1 MIHTIVGKRGRGK
14 TSLAA
19 EILVS
24 QKRDQIYIYD
34 YMGEFRQFA
43 IEGFIQVENTS
54 TGFIPFMVN
63 MWEECRDPRNK
74 GRSNL
79 LILDEISVYGKN
91 CLQIDHAYR
100 LGRHVGLDIIAIS
113 QRFFSLPVI
122 TRSQSD
128 VFHVFQIT
136 EQRDVQYL
144 KGLVPDAVLNKIIN
158 LGMFEYLN
166 ITL

>member
-63 MWEECRDPRNK
+63 MWEECSKHP

-144 KGLVPDAVLNKIIN
+144 KGLVPEAVLSKIIN